1 MKTKTALGIGFL
13 SIAIAVT
20 GTSVASAAVTI
31 TKVYDGDT
39 ITLSTGERVRFLQI
53 DTPELSPAE
62 CYGQEARSVLVNLLN
77 TPGQLSLRND
87 PKLDQVD
94 RYGRLLRYIF
104 IGNTNINLKM
114 VELGAA
120 APYFYKGDKGK
131 YATQILQAA
140 KNAKAKSLGLWKSC
154 PGTQLTPN
162 NAVTAVGVASTAS
175 AQTTPVGTNAI
186 KCDPNYAG
194 CIPVYPPDLDCT
206 DIKRLGLAPVKVIG
220 KDVHKLDRDG
230 NGVGCDS

>member
-1 MKTKTALGIGFL
+1 MNKKLVVTTALLAIGV
-13 SIAIAVT
+13 SISI
-20 GTSVASAAVTI
+20 GYSASAATTI

-39 ITLSTGERVRFLQI
+39 FTLSTGEKVRFLQI

-62 CYGQEARSVLVNLLN
+62 CYGQEARSALVSLLN
-77 TPGQLSLRND
+77 TPGQLSLKTD
-87 PKLDQVD
+87 PKLDKVD

-104 IGNTNINLKM
+104 IGKTNINLKL
-114 VELGAA
+114 VEIGAA
-120 APYFYKGDKGK
+120 APYFYKGDKGQ
-131 YATQILQAA
+131 YSTQILKAA
-140 KNAKAKSLGLWKSC
+140 QTAKSKSLGLWKSC

-162 NAVTAVGVASTAS
+162 DAVTTLSTAVTSTAS
-175 AQTTPVGTNAI
+175 ASSTGV

-194 CIPVYPPDLDCT
+194 CIPVFPPDVDCT

-230 NGVGCDS
+230 DGIGCDK